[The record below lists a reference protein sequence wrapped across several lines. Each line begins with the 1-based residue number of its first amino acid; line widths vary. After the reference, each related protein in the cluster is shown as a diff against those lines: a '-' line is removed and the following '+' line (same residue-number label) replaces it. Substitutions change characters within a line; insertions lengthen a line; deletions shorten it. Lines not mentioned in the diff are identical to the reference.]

1 MCARLNVYTDYERGV
16 KLWKKLGKLS
26 TRELIR
32 GADVPFTI
40 SLGELKVSRKLA
52 LCSTKVIKV
61 AAHGRDAEQDGRLT
75 EGNAAADEAARTA
88 TLSEP
93 DASSAFVLPG
103 PPFVLT
109 LDGLPVYGD
118 PRKAAR
124 QQIGSL
130 RMERWRLLPTHGLY
144 ARLLPAAWGPSVR
157 FNSSKLALASPP
169 DGVTASFLIR
179 WRLFC
184 LRTPTQLARTED
196 SVAEF
201 LDRDA
206 DGDATCP
213 LCRSMRDGPAARGDT
228 QHILLACPCLENTR
242 QSVRQ
247 MVASVLRGIG
257 SSGWW
262 QPMGYARVTLQTA
275 LAGLHGLAPGDRDT
289 GRCCSL
295 LTSLPDVDNDE
306 LTDDWSAASVLA
318 STTQDR
324 VFYGVLPLADAKRLH
339 ERSLL
344 VVCCVIPAGRWWKLL
359 PANAPSAKS
368 AESKP
373 LPWQQRI

>member
-1 MCARLNVYTDYERGV
+1 MQTPSAVATYSAAAPSAPCSGLSQDFTDGSHKDGIGGWAAIIVTDVASPVQGLPVLPSGHQGIAGASRSIGASSVTSGTMEIVALREALSFASDVRELNVYTDYERGV

-32 GADVPFTI
+32 GADVPSTI

-242 QSVRQ
+242 QSVRHWFVW
-247 MVASVLRGIG
+247 MVAADGLR
-257 SSGWW
+257 S
-262 QPMGYARVTLQTA
+262 
-275 LAGLHGLAPGDRDT
+275 RDT
-289 GRCCSL
+289 ANRAC
-295 LTSLPDVDNDE
+295 
-306 LTDDWSAASVLA
+306 WS
-318 STTQDR
+318 
-324 VFYGVLPLADAKRLH
+324 
-339 ERSLL
+339 
-344 VVCCVIPAGRWWKLL
+344 
-359 PANAPSAKS
+359 
-368 AESKP
+368 
-373 LPWQQRI
+373 PWTGSR